1 MKKLQPQQIGL
12 LIVTAAMLVLWIIP
26 GGQLA
31 TLPLQYLDTH
41 LHETCH
47 AIASL
52 LTAGSVG
59 TIHVYADGSGVTQTY
74 MDHPVIVASAGY
86 VGSSIIGA
94 GIIAVS
100 RSPKGARIAM
110 LGVFGLL
117 MIECMFWL
125 RGDLTGMISGFVY
138 MLAFLVMGIKLDGW
152 TAMIVAQF
160 IGLQQCLTSLQAVF
174 GLVNPRILSYGDN
187 DATILQGITHVPAI
201 LWSASWSLFSLIVVV
216 IAFGSAWSA
225 SANRRPRSPVVLP

>member
-12 LIVTAAMLVLWIIP
+12 LVVIGIMLVLWIIP
-26 GGQLA
+26 GGQWV

-52 LTAGSVG
+52 LTSGSVG
-59 TIHVYADGSGVTQTY
+59 TIHVYGDGSGVTQTY

-94 GIIAVS
+94 GIIAMS
-100 RSPKGARIAM
+100 RNAKGARMAL

-117 MIECMFWL
+117 LIECMFWL
-125 RGDLTGMISGFVY
+125 RGDLTGMISGFAY
-138 MLAFLVMGIKLDGW
+138 MLAFLVMGLKLDGW
-152 TAMIVAQF
+152 AAIIVAQF

-174 GLVNPRILSYGDN
+174 GLVNPQILSFGDN
-187 DATILQGITHVPAI
+187 DATILQSITHVPAI
-201 LWSASWSLFSLIVVV
+201 LWSVSWSLFSLIVVV
-216 IAFGSAWSA
+216 IAFASAWSA
-225 SANRRPRSPVVLP
+225 PGNRRPSSQVVLP